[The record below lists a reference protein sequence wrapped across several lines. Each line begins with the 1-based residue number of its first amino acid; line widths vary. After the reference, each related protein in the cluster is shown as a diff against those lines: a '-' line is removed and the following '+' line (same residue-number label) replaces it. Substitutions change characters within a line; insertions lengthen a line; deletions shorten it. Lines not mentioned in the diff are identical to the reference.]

1 VKPVARKRV
10 LDVEIL
16 TQYKKLTTLRSE
28 PASYFQPFGTVL
40 RLASEL
46 QMAMRRCL
54 MSFRV
59 LQFPAEGTTRVLR
72 MRVIPEHWSTPSGY
86 SPEISFFQSW
96 FEDDSRP
103 DGQNEYK
110 INWGAVSG
118 LALSVVVSASFW
130 AGVGLLIARLA
141 Q

>member
-1 VKPVARKRV
+1 
-10 LDVEIL
+10 
-16 TQYKKLTTLRSE
+16 
-28 PASYFQPFGTVL
+28 
-40 RLASEL
+40 
-46 QMAMRRCL
+46 

-96 FEDDSRP
+96 FEDDSRA
-103 DGQNEYK
+103 DGHNAGK
-110 INWGAVSG
+110 INWGAISG

-130 AGVGLLIARLA
+130 AGVGILIARLVR
-141 Q
+141 

>member
-1 VKPVARKRV
+1 MKPVAPN
-10 LDVEIL
+10 LAGWVEIL
-16 TQYKKLTTLRSE
+16 TRYKNLTTLGSE
-28 PASYFQPFGTVL
+28 SASYFQPFGTVL
-40 RLASEL
+40 RLAGQL
-46 QMAMRRCL
+46 QMAIRRCFV
-54 MSFRV
+54 SFRV

-103 DGQNEYK
+103 DGREGK

-130 AGVGLLIARLA
+130 AGLGVLISRLVR
-141 Q
+141 

>member
-1 VKPVARKRV
+1 MKPVARNRV
-10 LDVEIL
+10 LGVEIL
-16 TQYKKLTTLRSE
+16 TLYKKLTTLRSE
-28 PASYFQPFGTVL
+28 RASYFQPFGTVL
-40 RLASEL
+40 RLANQL
-46 QMAMRRCL
+46 QMAMRRCS

-86 SPEISFFQSW
+86 SPEITFFQSW

-103 DGQNEYK
+103 DGRKDK

-130 AGVGLLIARLA
+130 AGVGVLISRLVR
-141 Q
+141 